1 MDRFSTKKKKK
12 TYGYC
17 DFAVIAREL
26 CPVNLFMPV
35 VLNFEPRNGT
45 RPPRHVQCW
54 SCLDPR
60 CNTVCSKLHCS
71 TSMMESLIWWCN
83 IYTFSSEDLLLFSF
97 YHLKWMVITMDNCF
111 KKGLRTWMPVFVSC
125 CCYSNHFSLLA
136 SLSGFEMN
144 KDADKFA
151 DGPRHI
157 TKAESANSSCKSRW
171 IVGFHSIQAKAIQAS
186 PLSLEQPKLLSS
198 PA

>member
-1 MDRFSTKKKKK
+1 MICTRFQNVQCFVLQLLIFNLKYFFQIGFSVLANTFFCSLLLGDKNKEKLTIKLTKTLQKSLKKLCAQSSLWEGTMNGQILNQEKKK

-45 RPPRHVQCW
+45 RPPRHVQCL

-71 TSMMESLIWWCN
+71 TSMMESLI
-83 IYTFSSEDLLLFSF
+83 
-97 YHLKWMVITMDNCF
+97 
-111 KKGLRTWMPVFVSC
+111 
-125 CCYSNHFSLLA
+125 
-136 SLSGFEMN
+136 
-144 KDADKFA
+144 
-151 DGPRHI
+151 
-157 TKAESANSSCKSRW
+157 
-171 IVGFHSIQAKAIQAS
+171 
-186 PLSLEQPKLLSS
+186 
-198 PA
+198 